1 MNFRILR
8 LSIFDKISRSGVEFF
23 ANKETELDVRIS
35 DND

>member
-1 MNFRILR
+1 MNFRILC

-23 ANKETELDVRIS
+23 ANKETELGIRIS